1 VVLDVTAKNIDEKDP
16 KKQLLF
22 SDRKVWWEIGK
33 DLHGRMRYGA
43 WQIKEIID
51 LTLQPMH
58 TQKERFL
65 MNFDTDIET
74 VEIEVNLSYFI
85 NGKKGDVIHSEKK
98 TFEYDLD

>member
-1 VVLDVTAKNIDEKDP
+1 MVLDVTAKNIDETDP
-16 KKQLLF
+16 EKQLLF
-22 SDRKVWWEIGK
+22 SDQKIWWEIGK

-43 WQIKEIID
+43 WQIKEIVD
-51 LTLQPMH
+51 LTLQPMQ

-74 VEIEVNLSYFI
+74 VEIEVTLSYFI
-85 NGKKGDVIHSEKK
+85 SGKKGDVIHSEKK